1 MLCPPHVI
9 DKAVLTGCFQKG
21 LFSKGSWKQKAN
33 EDQINEDDQ
42 ICVPYKLRTNT
53 LLWLILLRQSMRRKT
68 AWRECQRGS
77 LWRLPY
83 LWHAGNTWTLENCML
98 TVNYVLTISF
108 TSSFLSFQ
116 SPFFLS
122 LFSRSTSQDDHHI
135 LKWLPFDLVLSYAPY
150 LVEDCRLFCISELFE
165 KNIV

>member
-21 LFSKGSWKQKAN
+21 LFSKGSWEQKAN

-53 LLWLILLRQSMRRKT
+53 LLWLILLRQSMHRKT
-68 AWRECQRGS
+68 TWRECQRGS

-98 TVNYVLTISF
+98 TVNYVLTISYSRIPF
-108 TSSFLSFQ
+108 LICAITDSSSFHSVVAEWQGLVQLDFSSVLVRMFLG
-116 SPFFLS
+116 FFS
-122 LFSRSTSQDDHHI
+122 
-135 LKWLPFDLVLSYAPY
+135 
-150 LVEDCRLFCISELFE
+150 
-165 KNIV
+165 